1 MGPETARIAWK
12 LQSGLPQDVLA
23 QKPALLMDCEEMFD
37 ELQRRVSTFA
47 KAIVE
52 NKMWKIGAVNVFWF
66 IIQPVSSSRNE
77 EDTVTAP
84 LDRPVLVLRSSLQK
98 RR

>member
-1 MGPETARIAWK
+1 
-12 LQSGLPQDVLA
+12 
-23 QKPALLMDCEEMFD
+23 MDCEEMFD
-37 ELQRRVSTFA
+37 ELQRRVSMFA

-66 IIQPVSSSRNE
+66 IIQPVSSSRKE

-84 LDRPVLVLRSSLQK
+84 LDRPVWVLRPRSK
-98 RR
+98 RQTDFGGEDIGSTAVRRIIR